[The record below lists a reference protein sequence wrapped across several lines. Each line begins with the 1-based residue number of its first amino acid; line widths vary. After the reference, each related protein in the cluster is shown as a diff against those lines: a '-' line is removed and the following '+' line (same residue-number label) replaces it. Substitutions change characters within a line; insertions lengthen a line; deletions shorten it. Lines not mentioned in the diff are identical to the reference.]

1 MVSNRIDD
9 RRKKYLNLCSRIAR
23 LNNIELRSLFEGSGQ
38 SSLGW
43 GRTHIVEV
51 GEHRVF
57 VKRIPV
63 TKLEYEN
70 LFSTKNL
77 YNLPTYFNYGL
88 GSAGLGVAGLNI
100 FRELIA
106 NIKITNWL
114 LEGEVANFPLMY
126 HYRIIPYQGEHI
138 TLDKTVLKDFIKYWG
153 NNPNVGNYMIDRANA
168 NYELILFLEY
178 IPYVLETWLL
188 GNLSQLQKTWD
199 ELKIAIAFLRSR
211 GIIHF
216 DLHFGNILTD
226 GEQIYLT
233 DFGLVVDKSFA
244 LSSEE
249 VSFFEQNR
257 FYDYG
262 EVFRNLGHLIRGWY
276 NSCSEEDKSKIMEK
290 YGIDKDLESYK
301 LGNVLLESIER
312 INADGDIDL
321 DKFYVESIVKYRS
334 IIMLMQNFFVE
345 IGQNNQK
352 DTQFPHAELEVMLED
367 TGFLSNN

>member
-1 MVSNRIDD
+1 MKEIKDRI
-9 RRKKYLNLCSRIAR
+9 RRYFNLSSQIAQ
-23 LNNIELRSLFEGSGQ
+23 LDNGELRSLFKGSGQ

-77 YNLPTYFNYGL
+77 YSLPTYFNYGL
-88 GSAGLGVAGLNI
+88 GSAGLGAAGLNI

-106 NIKITNWL
+106 NIKITNWI
-114 LEGEVANFPLMY
+114 LEGEVANFPFMY
-126 HYRIIPYQGEHI
+126 HYRIIPYQGKHI
-138 TLDKTVLKDFIKYWG
+138 DLDKSLLKDFVEYWG
-153 NNPNVGNYMIDRANA
+153 NNSNIGNYMTDRANA
-168 NYELILFLEY
+168 NYELVLFLEY

-188 GNLSQLQKTWD
+188 GNPSQLQKTWD
-199 ELKIAIAFLRSR
+199 KLQQSITFLRNK

-233 DFGLVVDKSFA
+233 DFGLLVDKSFA

-262 EVFRNLGHLIRGWY
+262 EVLRNLGLLIRGWY
-276 NSCSEEDKSKIMEK
+276 NSCSEEDKYRIMEK
-290 YGIDKDLESYK
+290 YGFDKDLENYK
-301 LGNVLLESIER
+301 LGKVLLENIER
-312 INADGDIDL
+312 INADGDIEL
-321 DKFYVESIVKYRS
+321 DKFYVDSIVKYRR
-334 IIMLMQNFFVE
+334 IITLIQNFFVE
-345 IGQNNQK
+345 IWGNNRK
-352 DTQFPHAELEVMLED
+352 DTQFPHAELQVMLED
-367 TGFLSNN
+367 TGFLTSS